1 VGTSG
6 KKRRVAPEPSNESQR
21 ADLQDTT
28 ARVQV
33 DMEMLIDILETLSDS
48 RSMNECLE
56 RLVKQVRQYTGCGC
70 VGIRLLDDQGN
81 IPYACSTGFSSEF
94 HESASRLCIE
104 CDRCLCANVVIG
116 SAAHG
121 PPFYTDGG
129 SFLTNGMTG
138 FLASAPEETG
148 GQSGN
153 LCSQYGYESVAL
165 VPLRHKDRILG
176 LIHLADQM
184 ENRIPLEKVRFLE
197 RVGAYVGEALHTFM
211 ADEALR
217 QSEERYR
224 TLYEDAPIA
233 YFSVGANSYIERA
246 NRSATELVGYSLDEL
261 IGRPVFDLYADTPNG
276 KARAQE
282 LFRSFLAGEEIRDQE
297 LEMRRADGSNVW
309 ISLSVRP
316 IRDKEGRVV
325 ASRSAVVDIS
335 EHKKLDEMKDDLI
348 GLVSHELRTPL
359 TVIMGSLNTVLSEGE
374 RLSPEDTQQLLRDAA
389 QETESLS
396 HLLGNLLELS
406 RAQAERLFLYTES
419 VSIQD
424 VIEETLGNI
433 SRQSPT
439 HQFSIDLPRQLAPV
453 DVDALRL
460 ERILLNLLQNAVKY
474 SPPGSQIRVFARG
487 EKEHL
492 VVGISDQGS
501 GISPS
506 DQAKLFRPFERLES
520 SEPSR
525 AKGIG
530 LGLLVCKRLVEAHG
544 GQIWVESEPGQ
555 GSTFFFTLPFSRR
568 EKDGHIPP

>member
-1 VGTSG
+1 MSG
-6 KKRRVAPEPSNESQR
+6 KNRRVAPEPSNESQR
-21 ADLQDTT
+21 AGLQDTT
-28 ARVQV
+28 ARVQA

-56 RLVKQVRQYTGCGC
+56 RLVEHVRRYTGCGC
-70 VGIRLLDDQGN
+70 VGIRLLDDEGN
-81 IPYACSTGFSSEF
+81 IPYASSIGFSPEF
-94 HESASRLCIE
+94 HESASPICIE
-104 CDRCLCANVVIG
+104 SDKCLCANVVIG
-116 SAAHG
+116 NAALG

-138 FLASAPEETG
+138 FLCSAPEDTG
-148 GQSGN
+148 AWRGSV
-153 LCSQYGYESVAL
+153 CRQYGYESVAL
-165 VPLRHKDRILG
+165 VPLRHKDRTLG

-184 ENRIPLEKVRFLE
+184 ENKIPLEKVLFLE

-246 NRSATELVGYSLDEL
+246 NRSATELLGYSLDEL
-261 IGRPVFDLYADTPNG
+261 IGRSVFDLYADTPNG
-276 KARAQE
+276 KAKAQE
-282 LFRSFLAGEEIRDQE
+282 LFRGFLAGEEIRDQE

-316 IRDKEGRVV
+316 IYDKEGLVV
-325 ASRSAVVDIS
+325 ASRSAIVDIT
-335 EHKKLDEMKDDLI
+335 ERKKLDEMKDEFI

-374 RLSPEDTQQLLRDAA
+374 RLSLEDTQELLQDAA

-396 HLLGNLLELS
+396 HLLGNLLELT
-406 RAQAERLFLYTES
+406 RAQAKRLFLYTEP

-424 VIEETLGNI
+424 VIQETVARA
-433 SRQSPT
+433 SRQSLA
-439 HQFSIDLPRQLAPV
+439 HQFSIDLPKQVAPV

-460 ERILLNLLQNAVKY
+460 ERILFNLLQNAVKY
-474 SPPGSQIRVFARG
+474 SPPGSQIRVFARR

-501 GISPS
+501 GISPR

-555 GSTFFFTLPFSRR
+555 GSTFFFSLPFSRR